1 MENTTTPMKPENYL
15 VWAILSTVLCCL
27 PLGIVAILKSN
38 NVNTFWATSQH
49 EEAMKAS
56 EEAKKWVMIAA
67 GCGLAWILF
76 CTVLGFIAGI
86 LGAL

>member
-38 NVNTFWATSQH
+38 NVNTFWAAGQH
-49 EEAMKAS
+49 EEAVKAS
-56 EEAKKWVMIAA
+56 EEAKKWAMIAA
-67 GCGLAWILF
+67 GCGLAWIII
-76 CTVLGFIAGI
+76 CTIIGFLVG
-86 LGAL
+86 LMSY